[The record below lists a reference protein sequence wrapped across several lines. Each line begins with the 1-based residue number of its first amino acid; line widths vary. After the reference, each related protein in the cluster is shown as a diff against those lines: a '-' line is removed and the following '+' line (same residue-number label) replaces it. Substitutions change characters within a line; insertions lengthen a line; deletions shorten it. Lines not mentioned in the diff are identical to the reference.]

1 LCAPAKP
8 GADVIEPERT
18 LADKTPF
25 TRPEAAFGVLDA
37 ADTVRLV
44 MAAGDITLS
53 LDSSGQIL
61 DIAANRADFP
71 GCEDWI
77 GQSFVATVTIDSRDK
92 VNDMLAIPAGDSG
105 KRWRQINHAGAA
117 GDIPVRYLLISLSGG
132 ERLIAVG
139 RDMRHAVVL
148 QQRLLQAQQSL
159 ERDYMRLRQIETRYR
174 LLFDLS
180 SEPVLLVEAD
190 SQRIQ
195 EANPAA
201 HALLEARAGSLVG
214 TKLTALVA
222 RGSRDPLIAYL
233 GAVLTSAQVSPLTV
247 ELERARQQLSLSATG
262 FRQLG
267 GRYLLVRL
275 ASANARTPEGSAT
288 LLDVVERM
296 PDAFVVADAKMRIM
310 AANIAFLE
318 LARVASLDQIRGRP
332 LGEFLG
338 RPGID
343 LDLIEAQLTK
353 HGLARNVST
362 VVRARDSEME
372 EPVEL
377 SAVRTSGDMPCFGF
391 AIREI
396 GRRLRDLPPTPL
408 DLPRSVEQLTEL
420 VGRASLKDIVRESTD
435 LIERLCIEAALAYT
449 SDNRASAAE
458 ILGLSRQSLYSKLH
472 RYGLG
477 NLVGEPE

>member
-1 LCAPAKP
+1 M
-8 GADVIEPERT
+8 VEPERAFAEKGPHIRSDT
-18 LADKTPF
+18 AFDGIGPAD
-25 TRPEAAFGVLDA
+25 AL
-37 ADTVRLV
+37 RLV
-44 MAAGDITLS
+44 LAAGDITLS
-53 LDSSGQIL
+53 LDPDGRVL
-61 DIAANRADFP
+61 DVAASRQDFP
-71 GCEDWI
+71 GCDSWI
-77 GQSFVATVTIDSRDK
+77 GQPIDTTVTIESRTK
-92 VNDMLAIPAGDSG
+92 IKDMLAVEPGVASS
-105 KRWRQINHAGAA
+105 RWRQVNHVSPA
-117 GDIPVRYLLISLSGG
+117 GDIPVRYLMISLAGG
-132 ERLIAVG
+132 QRLIAVG
-139 RDMRHAVVL
+139 RDMRNAVVL

-201 HALLEARAGSLVG
+201 HALLDARAGSLVG
-214 TKLTALVA
+214 AKLTGLVA
-222 RGSRDPLIAYL
+222 RGSRDALIAYL
-233 GAVLTSAQVSPLTV
+233 GAVLTTSEVSPLTV
-247 ELERARQQLSLSATG
+247 ELERARQQLTISATG

-275 ASANARTPEGSAT
+275 GQATTRTPEGAAT
-288 LLDVVERM
+288 LLDIVERM
-296 PDAFVVADAKMRIM
+296 PDAFVVANSSMRII

-318 LARVASLDQIRGRP
+318 LARAASLDQIRGRP
-332 LGEFLG
+332 LGEFVG

-343 LDLIEAQLTK
+343 LDLIEGQLTK
-353 HGLARNVST
+353 YGLARNVST
-362 VVRARDSEME
+362 VVRARDSEIE

-377 SAVRTSGDMPCFGF
+377 SAVRTSGDSPCYGF

-420 VGRASLKDIVRESTD
+420 VGRASLKEIVRESTD

-477 NLVGEPE
+477 NLVGESE

>member
-1 LCAPAKP
+1 M
-8 GADVIEPERT
+8 VQPERA

-25 TRPEAAFGVLDA
+25 TRSEAAFNAIGPADA
-37 ADTVRLV
+37 LRLV
-44 MAAGDITLS
+44 LAAGDITLS
-53 LDSSGQIL
+53 LDPSGLIL
-61 DIAANRADFP
+61 DVAANRQDFP
-71 GCEDWI
+71 GCDGWI
-77 GQSFVATVTIDSRDK
+77 GHPFDATVTVESRSK
-92 VNDMLAIPAGDSG
+92 VRDMLLLEPGDASN
-105 KRWRQINHAGAA
+105 RWRQINHTSPA
-117 GDIPVRYLLISLSGG
+117 GDIPVRYLVISLDGG
-132 ERLIAVG
+132 QRLIAVG
-139 RDMRHAVVL
+139 RDMRGAVVL

-201 HALLEARAGSLVG
+201 HTLLDARPGSLVG
-214 TKLTALVA
+214 SKLSGLVA
-222 RGSRDPLIAYL
+222 RGSRDALIAYL
-233 GAVLTSAQVSPLTV
+233 GAVLTTSDVSPLTV
-247 ELERARQQLSLSATG
+247 ELERARQELTLAATG

-275 ASANARTPEGSAT
+275 SSPGGRTTEGAAT
-288 LLDVVERM
+288 LLDIVERM
-296 PDAFVVADAKMRIM
+296 PDAFVVADARMRII

-318 LARVASLDQIRGRP
+318 LARAASFDQIRGRP
-332 LGEFLG
+332 LGEFVG

-343 LDLIEAQLTK
+343 LDLIESQLTK
-353 HGLARNVST
+353 YGLARNVST
-362 VVRARDSEME
+362 VVRARDSELE

-377 SAVRTSGDMPCFGF
+377 SAVRTSGDSPCYGF

-420 VGRASLKDIVRESTD
+420 VGRASLKEIVRESTD

-477 NLVGEPE
+477 NLVGESE

>member
-1 LCAPAKP
+1 
-8 GADVIEPERT
+8 
-18 LADKTPF
+18 
-25 TRPEAAFGVLDA
+25 
-37 ADTVRLV
+37 
-44 MAAGDITLS
+44 
-53 LDSSGQIL
+53 
-61 DIAANRADFP
+61 
-71 GCEDWI
+71 
-77 GQSFVATVTIDSRDK
+77 
-92 VNDMLAIPAGDSG
+92 MLAIASNDTA
-105 KRWRQINHAGAA
+105 KRWRQVNHPGTG
-117 GDIPVRYLLISLSGG
+117 GDIPVRYLIISLSGG
-132 ERLIAVG
+132 DRLIVVG
-139 RDMRHAVVL
+139 RDMRHYAVL

-180 SEPVLLVEAD
+180 LEPVLLVEAD
-190 SQRIQ
+190 SHRIQ

-201 HALLEARAGSLVG
+201 HTLLEARPGSLVG

-222 RGSRDPLIAYL
+222 RNARNPLIAYL
-233 GAVLTSAQVSPLTV
+233 GAVLTAAQVSPLSV
-247 ELERARQQLSLSATG
+247 ELERAPQKLSLSATG

-267 GRYLLVRL
+267 ARYLLVRL
-275 ASANARTPEGSAT
+275 GSDRANAPESAAT
-288 LLDVVERM
+288 ALDIIEQM
-296 PDAFVVADAKMRIM
+296 PDAFVIADAKMRII
-310 AANIAFLE
+310 AANIAFVE
-318 LARVASLDQIRGRP
+318 LVHAASVDQIRGRP
-332 LGEFLG
+332 LGEFIG

-343 LDLIEAQLTK
+343 LDLIEGQLTK
-353 HGLARNVST
+353 YGLARNVST
-362 VVRARDSEME
+362 VVRAGDCDYE

-377 SAVRTSGDMPCFGF
+377 SAVQTAGDAPCYGF

-477 NLVGEPE
+477 TLVGDAE